1 MNRARK
7 HNKGLPR
14 RVILNHGAYYFFAP
28 EPMRNPWTG
37 KIQRW
42 IRLCSREEGE
52 AEMYD
57 KLGFLMREKKLVSG
71 TMANLSEEWKTR
83 KLGRYTPAV
92 RKEYERMADFI
103 ADKFEEFTVADV
115 KTRTI
120 SIFLRKY
127 FADKSNTAQKYV
139 AVLRK
144 MFKLAISEMG
154 LREDNPCDQLDLSDY
169 ETERRE
175 LDVEAAHAAVAKIR
189 EAALTGDD
197 GLPTE
202 SGPMFQCL
210 LDMAYLC
217 WQRAIDVRMLR
228 EAQIEDGAI
237 RFKPSK
243 TTKSS
248 GKMVDIAIT
257 PSIQDV
263 IERAQAIKRKYGII
277 SPYLMP
283 STKGTPYTKSGLHS
297 MWRRAK
303 TRAKVTDDVL
313 FKDLRAMGATDA
325 AKKGLDKKEIQ
336 TRLAHTSG
344 RTSEIYIKEVIAE
357 RSEYDVKLPWKAPN
371 SEG

>member
-14 RVILNHGAYYFFAP
+14 RVIVNHGAYYFFAP

-37 KIQRW
+37 KEQRW
-42 IRLCSREEGE
+42 IRLCSFDEGE
-52 AEMYD
+52 AVMYD
-57 KLGFLMREKKLVSG
+57 KLGFLMREKKLVG
-71 TMANLSEEWKTR
+71 GAMPNLCEEWKAR
-83 KLGRYTPAV
+83 KLARYTPAV

-103 ADKFEEFTVADV
+103 ADKLEEFTVADV

-120 SIFLRKY
+120 SIFLHKH
-127 FADKSNTAQKYV
+127 FVGKNNTAQKYV
-139 AVLRK
+139 NVLRK

-175 LDVEAAHAAVAKIR
+175 LDVGAAHKIVAKIR
-189 EAALTGDD
+189 EAALIGDD
-197 GLPTE
+197 NLPTE
-202 SGPMFQCL
+202 SGPMFQCI

-217 WQRAIDVRMLR
+217 WQRAIDVRMLK
-228 EAQIEDGAI
+228 EAQIDSGAI

-277 SPYLMP
+277 SPYLLP
-283 STKGTPYTKSGLHS
+283 STKGAPYSKSGLNS

-303 TRAKVTDDVL
+303 DRAKVTEDVV

-325 AKKGLDKKEIQ
+325 AKLGLDPKEIQ

-344 RTSEIYIKEVIAE
+344 RTSAIYVKEAIAE
-357 RSEYDVKLPWKAPN
+357 RSDIDVKLPWKVPN
-371 SEG
+371 TET